1 MYTVDRPYYS
11 TNNKAYIMNDLTP
24 ISLAIF
30 ALLFFF
36 LQVLILRWIFR
47 INDIIF
53 YLDKINEKLFR
64 LLEEKEAG
72 DNI

>member
-1 MYTVDRPYYS
+1 
-11 TNNKAYIMNDLTP
+11 MNDLTP

-64 LLEEKEAG
+64 LLEEKEDG

>member
-72 DNI
+72 DNK

>member
-1 MYTVDRPYYS
+1 
-11 TNNKAYIMNDLTP
+11 MNDLTP

-72 DNI
+72 DNK

>member
-1 MYTVDRPYYS
+1 
-11 TNNKAYIMNDLTP
+11 MNDLTP